1 MDDILNSIGLLAYA
15 EVLNGTLYSF
25 LTPEEG
31 DEKRRSIGFDQ
42 RSHWGSAR
50 WAGVFTRQQ
59 GG

>member
-1 MDDILNSIGLLAYA
+1 MDDILNSMGLLAYA
-15 EVLNGTLYSF
+15 EVLNETLYSF

-50 WAGVFTRQQ
+50 
-59 GG
+59 